1 MEKKYYN
8 PKIEEF
14 HVGFEFEY
22 LNVKNQ
28 WIKSDDFSDTFLN
41 DDIDTVS
48 EVGRYLD
55 NSEIRVK
62 FLDREDIESLGW
74 NYSGINAFGYVTY
87 SIFEKLS
94 FGNVTSTLSTYIVD
108 DTLTFLIRKTTELN
122 KPIRTI
128 DNNTFCGTI
137 KNKSELQKLM
147 NQLGIK

>member
-1 MEKKYYN
+1 METKYYT

-22 LNVKNQ
+22 LNLKNQ

-48 EVGRYLD
+48 EVGRHLD

-62 FLDREDIESLGW
+62 LLDREDIESLGW
-74 NYSGINAFGYVTY
+74 GNLATNAFGYTTY

-94 FGNVTSTLSTYIVD
+94 FGDVISTLSTYIVD
-108 DTLTFLIRKTTELN
+108 DTLTFLIRKTIELN
-122 KPIRTI
+122 KPSRTI